1 MKESKAGTIKK
12 SSVINTLIPCRRHSV
27 NINDCLCFP
36 ESSWAA
42 QHRSDL
48 VRVFAAWQQIH
59 HRLAQLRLHHHGAE
73 PRPGAPRGP
82 TSKVVSTAER
92 LKVALCRLFGA
103 QILRTVIKILH
114 VNLSRT

>member
-1 MKESKAGTIKK
+1 MKESKAGTIKN
-12 SSVINTLIPCRRHSV
+12 SAINTLIACRRHSV

-73 PRPGAPRGP
+73 PRPGASHGP
-82 TSKVVSTAER
+82 TGKVVSTAER
-92 LKVALCRLFGA
+92 LKVALCGLLGVL
-103 QILRTVIKILH
+103 ILRTVIKILN
-114 VNLSRT
+114 VKS